1 MRILVIG
8 SALRELGVDQAA
20 LGLTFLEETRT
31 APRYRLFA
39 IDDRFAALVEVDE
52 GGISVPGELV
62 EVPDELLEAILASEP
77 EGVTQA
83 PVELVDGRVVNAA
96 TGDPAVLARTGRDI
110 TAYGGFAAYVR
121 SR

>member
-1 MRILVIG
+1 MLVLVIG
-8 SALRELGVDQAA
+8 SALRALGFDQAA
-20 LGLTFLEETRT
+20 HGMAFLEETAT
-31 APRYRLFA
+31 APRYRLWS
-39 IDDRFAALVEVDE
+39 IDDRFAALVETAE

-62 EVPDELLEAILASEP
+62 DLRDDLLEEVLAGEP

-96 TGDPAVLARTGRDI
+96 TGDPAVLARSGREI
-110 TAYGGFAAYVR
+110 TAFGGFAAYLR